1 MMDYKY
7 VVIRYGEI
15 GTKGK
20 NKKDFIKCLYNN
32 IKNSLKKNKNL
43 RFYNRYDRLYVEL
56 NGENPKDVYSSL
68 DLISGISSYSPCYF
82 VNRNIDDL
90 KDNIKEIIKNVD
102 FKTFKI
108 DTKRADKTFEIESM
122 EVNKIIAGVILKSKD
137 VKVDVHEPETKFN
150 IEIRNEGIYVYYEKY
165 KGLGGYPLGVGG
177 KALVLLSGGIDSPVA
192 CFEMMK
198 RGVTIECIHFAS
210 FPYTSKAAEE
220 KVFDLARK
228 LNALQ
233 SNIKLHMIPF
243 TKLQE
248 AIYENVDES
257 YAITIM
263 RRMMYRISEQVAR
276 RNNCLAL
283 VSGES
288 IGQVAS
294 QTLNSMQVIN
304 EVTSFPM
311 IRPLACFDKLE
322 IIDISKKIDTY
333 DISIRPFEDCCT
345 IFTPKNPVTKPNLET
360 AINYEN
366 KFDYEGLI
374 EEIMKNINTITIN
387 NDVEESEYF

>member
-1 MMDYKY
+1 MDYKY
-7 VVIRYGEI
+7 IVIRYGEI

-20 NKKDFIKCLYNN
+20 NKKDFIKCLFNN
-32 IKNSLKKNKNL
+32 IKNSLKEYEELK
-43 RFYNRYDRLYVEL
+43 FINRYDRLYIEL
-56 NGENPKDVYSSL
+56 NGKNPKELYSSL
-68 DLISGISSYSPCYF
+68 DMISGIASYSPVYF
-82 VNRNIDDL
+82 ADRTMESL
-90 KDNIKEIIKNVD
+90 EEMIKEIIKEID
-102 FKTFKI
+102 FKTFKV
-108 DTKRADKTFEIESM
+108 DARRADKTFEIQSTDI
-122 EVNKIIAGVILKSKD
+122 NRKIAGVILRNKEVS
-137 VKVDVHEPETKFN
+137 VDVHNPDAKFN
-150 IEIRNEGIYVYYEKY
+150 IEVRGEGIYVYHEKY
-165 KGLGGYPLGVGG
+165 KGIGGYPLGIGG

-220 KVFDLARK
+220 KVYDLARK
-228 LNALQ
+228 LNKLQ

-248 AIYENVDES
+248 AIYEYVDES

-263 RRMMYRISEQVAR
+263 RRMMYRISELVAR

-288 IGQVAS
+288 VGQVAS

-304 EVTSFPM
+304 NVTSFPM

-322 IIDISKKIDTY
+322 IIDIARKIDTY

-345 IFTPKNPVTKPNLET
+345 IFTPKNPVTKPDLQT

-366 KFDYEGLI
+366 KFNYEELI
-374 EEIMKNINTITIN
+374 DEIMKNINTITIN
-387 NDVEESEYF
+387 DSFEENDYL

>member
-1 MMDYKY
+1 MEYKY
-7 VVIRYGEI
+7 IVIRYGEI

-20 NKKDFIKCLYNN
+20 NKKDFIKCLFKN
-32 IKNSLKKNKNL
+32 IKNALKDNEKLN
-43 RFYNRYDRLYVEL
+43 FINRYDRLYIEL
-56 NGENPKDVYSSL
+56 NGTDPKELYSKL
-68 DLISGISSYSPCYF
+68 EMISGISSFSPVYF
-82 VNRNIDDL
+82 MEKSMESLEKTIEEVI
-90 KDNIKEIIKNVD
+90 KDVEFD
-102 FKTFKI
+102 TFKV
-108 DTKRADKTFEIESM
+108 DAKRADKTFEIESM
-122 EVNKIIAGVILKSKD
+122 EINKRIAAIILKNKD
-137 VKVDVHEPETKFN
+137 VKVDVHNPSLRFN
-150 IEIRNEGIYVYYEKY
+150 IEVRNEGIYLYFEKH
-165 KGLGGYPLGVGG
+165 KGVGGYPLGIGG

-210 FPYTSKAAEE
+210 FPYTSKASEE
-220 KVFDLARK
+220 KVYDLAHK

-233 SNIKLHMIPF
+233 PNIKLHIISF

-248 AIYENVDES
+248 AIYEHVDES

-263 RRMMYRISEQVAR
+263 RRMMYRISELVAKK
-276 RNNCLAL
+276 NNCLAL

-304 EVTSFPM
+304 DVTNYPM
-311 IRPLACFDKLE
+311 IRPLACFDKIE
-322 IIDISKKIDTY
+322 IIDIARKIDTY

-366 KFDYEGLI
+366 KFNYKELI
-374 EEIMKNINTITIN
+374 DEIMENINTVVIN
-387 NDVEESEYF
+387 DELFENDYL

>member
-1 MMDYKY
+1 MDYKY

-20 NKKDFIKCLYNN
+20 NKKDFIKCLYKN
-32 IKNSLKKNKNL
+32 IKNALKKNKNL
-43 RFYNRYDRLYVEL
+43 KFMNRYDRLYVEL
-56 NGENPKDVYSSL
+56 NGEDPKSVYQAL
-68 DLISGISSYSPCYF
+68 DMISGISSYSPCYF

-90 KDNIKEIIKNVD
+90 KDGIKEIIKNVD
-102 FKTFKI
+102 FKTFKV
-108 DTKRADKTFEIESM
+108 DSKRADKTFEIESM
-122 EVNKIIAGVILKSKD
+122 EVNRIIAGVILRNKE
-137 VKVDVHEPETKFN
+137 VKVDVHNPEVKFN
-150 IEIRNEGIYVYYEKY
+150 IEIRGEGIYVYYEKY
-165 KGLGGYPLGVGG
+165 KGIGGYPLGVGG

-228 LNALQ
+228 LNVLQ
-233 SNIKLHMIPF
+233 SDIKLHMIPF

-248 AIYENVDES
+248 AIYEHVDES

-263 RRMMYRISEQVAR
+263 RRMMYRISELVAR

-288 IGQVAS
+288 VGQVAS

-322 IIDISKKIDTY
+322 IIDIAKKIDTY
-333 DISIRPFEDCCT
+333 EISIRPFEDCCT
-345 IFTPKNPVTKPNLET
+345 IFTPKNPVTKPSLEA

-366 KFDYEGLI
+366 KFDYNELI
-374 EEIMKNINTITIN
+374 EEIMKNINTITIK
-387 NDVEESEYF
+387 DDAEENEYL

>member
-1 MMDYKY
+1 MEYKY
-7 VVIRYGEI
+7 IVIRYGEI

-20 NKKDFIKCLYNN
+20 NKKDFIKCLF
-32 IKNSLKKNKNL
+32 KNVKNALKDNEKLN
-43 RFYNRYDRLYVEL
+43 FINRYDRLYIEL
-56 NGENPKDVYSSL
+56 NGTDPKELYSKL
-68 DLISGISSYSPCYF
+68 EMISGISSFSPVYF
-82 VNRNIDDL
+82 MERSMEALEKIVEEVI
-90 KDNIKEIIKNVD
+90 KDIEFD
-102 FKTFKI
+102 TFKV
-108 DTKRADKTFEIESM
+108 DAKRADKTFEIESM
-122 EVNKIIAGVILKSKD
+122 EINRRIATIILKNKD
-137 VKVDVHEPETKFN
+137 VKVDVHNPSLRFN
-150 IEIRNEGIYVYYEKY
+150 IEVRNEGIYLYFEKH
-165 KGLGGYPLGVGG
+165 KGVGGYPLGIGG

-220 KVFDLARK
+220 KVYDLAHK

-233 SNIKLHMIPF
+233 PNIKLHIISF

-248 AIYENVDES
+248 AIYEHVDES

-263 RRMMYRISEQVAR
+263 RRMMYRISELVAKK
-276 RNNCLAL
+276 NNCLAL

-304 EVTSFPM
+304 DVTNYPM
-311 IRPLACFDKLE
+311 IRPLACFDKIE
-322 IIDISKKIDTY
+322 IIDIARKIDTY

-366 KFDYEGLI
+366 KFNYKELI
-374 EEIMKNINTITIN
+374 DEIMGNINTVIIN
-387 NDVEESEYF
+387 DELFENDYL

>member
-1 MMDYKY
+1 MDYNY

-20 NKKDFIKCLYNN
+20 NKKDFIRCLYNN
-32 IKNSLKKNKNL
+32 IKASLKGNDNL
-43 RFYNRYDRLYVEL
+43 KFINRYDRLYIEL
-56 NGENPKDVYSSL
+56 NGEDPNNIYSKL
-68 DLISGISSYSPCYF
+68 DMISGISSYSPCF
-82 VNRNIDDL
+82 LINRNIDDL
-90 KDNIKEIIKNVD
+90 CENVKEIIKNID
-102 FKTFKI
+102 FKTFKV
-108 DTKRADKTFEIESM
+108 DAKRADKTFEIQSM
-122 EVNKIIAGVILKSKD
+122 DVNKIIAGVILKNKN
-137 VKVDVHEPETKFN
+137 VKVDVHNPDLKFN
-150 IEIRNEGIYVYYEKY
+150 IEIRGEGIYLYYEKY
-165 KGLGGYPLGVGG
+165 KGIGGYPLGVGG

-228 LNALQ
+228 LNVLQ
-233 SNIKLHMIPF
+233 ANIKLHMIPF

-263 RRMMYRISEQVAR
+263 RRMMYRISELVAR

-288 IGQVAS
+288 VGQVAS

-304 EVTSFPM
+304 EVTNFPM

-322 IIDISKKIDTY
+322 IIDIARKIDTY

-366 KFDYEGLI
+366 KFNFNELI

-387 NDVEESEYF
+387 NDFEENEYL

>member
-1 MMDYKY
+1 MDYNY
-7 VVIRYGEI
+7 IMIRYGEI

-20 NKKDFIKCLYNN
+20 NKKDFINCLYRN
-32 IKNSLKKNKNL
+32 IKNSLKSFKEL
-43 RFYNRYDRLYVEL
+43 SFINRYDRIYIQL
-56 NGENPKDVYSSL
+56 NGINPKELYSSL
-68 DLISGISSYSPCYF
+68 NMISGISSYSPVYLID
-82 VNRNIDDL
+82 RNMEVL
-90 KDNIKEIIKNVD
+90 KEKTVEIINNVN

-108 DTKRADKTFEIESM
+108 DTRRADKTFEIESM
-122 EVNKIIAGVILKSKD
+122 EVNKIIAGIILQNKQVS
-137 VKVDVHEPETKFN
+137 VNIHEPDIKYS
-150 IEIRNEGIYVYYEKY
+150 IEIRNEGIYVFYEKY
-165 KGLGGYPLGVGG
+165 KGIGGYPLGIGG

-220 KVFDLARK
+220 KVLDLVHK

-233 SNIKLHMIPF
+233 ANIKLHIISF

-248 AIYENVDES
+248 AIYEYVDES

-263 RRMMYRISEQVAR
+263 RRMMYRISELVAK

-294 QTLNSMQVIN
+294 QTLNSIQVIN
-304 EVTSFPM
+304 NVINFPM
-311 IRPLACFDKLE
+311 LRPLACFDKLE
-322 IIDISKKIDTY
+322 IIDIARKIDTY

-345 IFTPKNPVTKPNLET
+345 IFTPKNPVTKPNIET
-360 AINYEN
+360 AIKYEN
-366 KFDYEGLI
+366 KFNYQEFID
-374 EEIMKNINTITIN
+374 EIMKNIKTIVIN
-387 NDVEESEYF
+387 DKIDESEFL

>member
-1 MMDYKY
+1 MEYNY

-32 IKNSLKKNKNL
+32 IKNSLKKNKKLKFIN
-43 RFYNRYDRLYVEL
+43 RFDRFYVEL
-56 NGENPKDVYSSL
+56 NGENPKPLYSSL
-68 DLISGISSYSPCYF
+68 DMISGISSYSPCYF
-82 VNRNIDDL
+82 VNRNIEDL
-90 KDNIKEIIKNVD
+90 KESIKKIIEEVD
-102 FKTFKI
+102 FKTFKV
-108 DTKRADKTFEIESM
+108 DTKRADKTFDIESM
-122 EVNKIIAGVILKSKD
+122 EVNRIIAGVILKNKD
-137 VKVDVHEPETKFN
+137 VKVDVHNPEIKFN
-150 IEIRNEGIYVYYEKY
+150 IEIRGEGIYVYHEKY
-165 KGLGGYPLGVGG
+165 KGIGGYPLGVGG

-220 KVFDLARK
+220 KVFDLAHK

-233 SNIKLHMIPF
+233 ANIKLHMIPF

-263 RRMMYRISEQVAR
+263 RRMMYRISERVAR

-288 IGQVAS
+288 VGQVAS

-304 EVTSFPM
+304 EVTNFPM

-322 IIDISKKIDTY
+322 IIDIAKKIDTY

-366 KFDYEGLI
+366 KFNYEELI
-374 EEIMKNINTITIN
+374 DEIMKKIEIVTIN
-387 NDVEESEYF
+387 DDEEENEYL

>member
-1 MMDYKY
+1 MEYKY
-7 VVIRYGEI
+7 IVIRYGEI

-20 NKKDFIKCLYNN
+20 NKKDFIKCLF
-32 IKNSLKKNKNL
+32 KNVKNALKDNEKLN
-43 RFYNRYDRLYVEL
+43 FINRYDRLYIEL
-56 NGENPKDVYSSL
+56 NGTDPKELYSKL
-68 DLISGISSYSPCYF
+68 EMISGISSFSPVYF
-82 VNRNIDDL
+82 MERSMEALEKTVEEVI
-90 KDNIKEIIKNVD
+90 KDIEFD
-102 FKTFKI
+102 TFKV
-108 DTKRADKTFEIESM
+108 DAKRADKTFEIESM
-122 EVNKIIAGVILKSKD
+122 EINRRIATIILKNKD
-137 VKVDVHEPETKFN
+137 VKVDVHNPSLRFN
-150 IEIRNEGIYVYYEKY
+150 IEVRNEGIYLYFEKH
-165 KGLGGYPLGVGG
+165 KGVGGYPLGIGG

-220 KVFDLARK
+220 KVYDLAHK

-233 SNIKLHMIPF
+233 PNIKLHIISF

-248 AIYENVDES
+248 AIYEHVDES

-263 RRMMYRISEQVAR
+263 RRMMYRISELVAKK
-276 RNNCLAL
+276 NNCLAL

-304 EVTSFPM
+304 DVTNYPM
-311 IRPLACFDKLE
+311 IRPLACFDKIE
-322 IIDISKKIDTY
+322 IIDIARKIDTY

-366 KFDYEGLI
+366 KFNYKELI
-374 EEIMKNINTITIN
+374 DEIMENINTVIIN
-387 NDVEESEYF
+387 DELFENDYL

>member
-1 MMDYKY
+1 MEYKY
-7 VVIRYGEI
+7 IVIRYGEI

-20 NKKDFIKCLYNN
+20 NKKDFIKCLF
-32 IKNSLKKNKNL
+32 KNVKNALKDNEKLN
-43 RFYNRYDRLYVEL
+43 FINRYDRLYIEL
-56 NGENPKDVYSSL
+56 NGTDPKELYSKL
-68 DLISGISSYSPCYF
+68 EMISGISSFSPVYF
-82 VNRNIDDL
+82 MEKSMEALEKIIEEVI
-90 KDNIKEIIKNVD
+90 KDIEFD
-102 FKTFKI
+102 TFKV
-108 DTKRADKTFEIESM
+108 DAKRADKTFEIESM
-122 EVNKIIAGVILKSKD
+122 EINRRIATIILKNKD
-137 VKVDVHEPETKFN
+137 VKVDVHNPSLRFN
-150 IEIRNEGIYVYYEKY
+150 IEVRNEGIYLYFEKH
-165 KGLGGYPLGVGG
+165 KGVGGYPLGIGG

-220 KVFDLARK
+220 KVYDLAHK

-233 SNIKLHMIPF
+233 PNIKLHIISF

-248 AIYENVDES
+248 AIYEHVDES

-263 RRMMYRISEQVAR
+263 RRMMYRISELVAKK
-276 RNNCLAL
+276 NNCLAL

-304 EVTSFPM
+304 DVTNYPM
-311 IRPLACFDKLE
+311 IRPLACFDKIE
-322 IIDISKKIDTY
+322 IIDIARKIDTY

-366 KFDYEGLI
+366 KFNYKELI
-374 EEIMKNINTITIN
+374 DEIMENINTVIIN
-387 NDVEESEYF
+387 DELFENDYL

>member
-1 MMDYKY
+1 MDYKY

-32 IKNSLKKNKNL
+32 IKNSLKKNRNL
-43 RFYNRYDRLYVEL
+43 RFMNRYDRLYVEL
-56 NGENPKDVYSSL
+56 NGEDPKSVYQSL
-68 DLISGISSYSPCYF
+68 DMISGISSYSPCYF
-82 VNRNIDDL
+82 ANRNIEDL
-90 KDNIKEIIKNVD
+90 KEGIKEIIKDMD
-102 FKTFKI
+102 FKTFKV
-108 DTKRADKTFEIESM
+108 DSKRADKTFEIESM
-122 EVNKIIAGVILKSKD
+122 EVNRIIAGVILRNKE
-137 VKVDVHEPETKFN
+137 VKVDVHDPEVKFN
-150 IEIRNEGIYVYYEKY
+150 IEIRGEGIYVYYEKY

-228 LNALQ
+228 LNVLQ
-233 SNIKLHMIPF
+233 ANIKLHMIPF

-248 AIYENVDES
+248 AIYEHVDES

-263 RRMMYRISEQVAR
+263 RRMMYRISELVAR

-288 IGQVAS
+288 VGQVAS

-322 IIDISKKIDTY
+322 IIDIAKKIDTY
-333 DISIRPFEDCCT
+333 EISIRPFEDCCT
-345 IFTPKNPVTKPNLET
+345 IFTPKNPVTKPSLEA

-366 KFDYEGLI
+366 KFNYNELI

-387 NDVEESEYF
+387 DDVEENEYL

>member
-1 MMDYKY
+1 MEYKY
-7 VVIRYGEI
+7 IVIRYGEI

-20 NKKDFIKCLYNN
+20 NKKEFIRCLFNN
-32 IKNSLKKNKNL
+32 IRNALKDNKNL
-43 RFYNRYDRLYVEL
+43 KFINRYDRLYVEL
-56 NGENPKDVYSSL
+56 NGENPTELYSAL
-68 DLISGISSYSPCYF
+68 DMVSGISSYSPVYF
-82 VNRNIDDL
+82 VE
-90 KDNIKEIIKNVD
+90 KDMDVLLDTYKEIIKNMD
-102 FKTFKI
+102 FNTFKV
-108 DTKRADKTFEIESM
+108 DARRADKTFEIESQDINRK
-122 EVNKIIAGVILKSKD
+122 VAGTILRNKKVS
-137 VKVDVHEPETKFN
+137 VDVHSPDVKFN
-150 IEIRNEGIYVYYEKY
+150 IEVRGEGIYLYHEKY
-165 KGLGGYPLGVGG
+165 KGVGGYPLGVGG

-228 LNALQ
+228 LNKLQ
-233 SNIKLHMIPF
+233 SNIKIHMIPF

-248 AIYENVDES
+248 AIYEHVDES

-263 RRMMYRISEQVAR
+263 RRMMYRISELVAKR
-276 RNNCLAL
+276 YNCLAL

-288 IGQVAS
+288 VGQVAS

-304 EVTSFPM
+304 NVTSFPM

-322 IIDISKKIDTY
+322 IIDVARKIDTY

-345 IFTPKNPVTKPNLET
+345 IFTPKNPVTKPDLQT

-366 KFDYEGLI
+366 KFNYQELI
-374 EEIMKNINTITIN
+374 DEIMKNINTITIN
-387 NDVEESEYF
+387 DSYEENDYL

>member
-1 MMDYKY
+1 
-7 VVIRYGEI
+7 
-15 GTKGK
+15 
-20 NKKDFIKCLYNN
+20 
-32 IKNSLKKNKNL
+32 
-43 RFYNRYDRLYVEL
+43 
-56 NGENPKDVYSSL
+56 
-68 DLISGISSYSPCYF
+68 
-82 VNRNIDDL
+82 
-90 KDNIKEIIKNVD
+90 
-102 FKTFKI
+102 
-108 DTKRADKTFEIESM
+108 M
-122 EVNKIIAGVILKSKD
+122 EVNKIIAGIILQNKQVS
-137 VKVDVHEPETKFN
+137 VNIHEPDIKYS
-150 IEIRNEGIYVYYEKY
+150 IEIRNEGIYVFYEKY
-165 KGLGGYPLGVGG
+165 KGIGGYPLGIGG

-220 KVFDLARK
+220 KVLDLVHK

-233 SNIKLHMIPF
+233 ANIKLHIISF

-248 AIYENVDES
+248 AIYEYVDES

-263 RRMMYRISEQVAR
+263 RRMMYRISELVAK

-304 EVTSFPM
+304 NVINFPM
-311 IRPLACFDKLE
+311 LRPLACFDKLE
-322 IIDISKKIDTY
+322 IIDIARKIDTY

-345 IFTPKNPVTKPNLET
+345 IFTPKNPVTKPNIET
-360 AINYEN
+360 AIKYEN
-366 KFDYEGLI
+366 KFNYQEFID
-374 EEIMKNINTITIN
+374 EIMKNIKTIVIN
-387 NDVEESEYF
+387 DKIDESEFL

>member
-1 MMDYKY
+1 MEYKY
-7 VVIRYGEI
+7 IVIRYGEI

-20 NKKDFIKCLYNN
+20 NKKDFIKCLF
-32 IKNSLKKNKNL
+32 KNVKNALKDNEKLN
-43 RFYNRYDRLYVEL
+43 FINRYDRLYIEL
-56 NGENPKDVYSSL
+56 NGTNPKELYSKL
-68 DLISGISSYSPCYF
+68 EMISGISSFSPVYF
-82 VNRNIDDL
+82 MERSIEALEKTVEEVI
-90 KDNIKEIIKNVD
+90 KDIEFD
-102 FKTFKI
+102 TFKV
-108 DTKRADKTFEIESM
+108 DAKRADKTFEIESM
-122 EVNKIIAGVILKSKD
+122 EINRRIATIILKNKD
-137 VKVDVHEPETKFN
+137 VKVDVHNPSLRFN
-150 IEIRNEGIYVYYEKY
+150 IEVRNEGIYLYFEKH
-165 KGLGGYPLGVGG
+165 KGVGGYPLGIGG

-220 KVFDLARK
+220 KVYDLAHK

-233 SNIKLHMIPF
+233 PNIKLHIISF

-248 AIYENVDES
+248 AIYEHVDES

-263 RRMMYRISEQVAR
+263 RRMMYRISELVAKK
-276 RNNCLAL
+276 NNCLAL

-304 EVTSFPM
+304 DVTNYPM
-311 IRPLACFDKLE
+311 IRPLACFDKIE
-322 IIDISKKIDTY
+322 IIDIARKIDTY

-366 KFDYEGLI
+366 KFNYKELI
-374 EEIMKNINTITIN
+374 DEIMENINTVIIN
-387 NDVEESEYF
+387 DELFENDYL

>member
-1 MMDYKY
+1 MEYKY
-7 VVIRYGEI
+7 IVIRYGEI

-20 NKKDFIKCLYNN
+20 NKKDFIKCLFNN
-32 IKNSLKKNKNL
+32 IRNSLKENKEL
-43 RFYNRYDRLYVEL
+43 KFINRYDRLYIEL
-56 NGENPKDVYSSL
+56 NGKNPEELYPSL
-68 DLISGISSYSPCYF
+68 DMVSGISSYSPVYF
-82 VNRNIDDL
+82 VEKDMDL
-90 KDNIKEIIKNVD
+90 IQETYKEIIKDLD
-102 FKTFKI
+102 FKTFKV
-108 DTKRADKTFEIESM
+108 DARRADKTFEIEST
-122 EVNKIIAGVILKSKD
+122 EINRKVAGTILKNKE
-137 VKVDVHEPETKFN
+137 VKVDVHNPDVKFS
-150 IEIRNEGIYVYYEKY
+150 IEVRGEGVYLYHEKY
-165 KGLGGYPLGVGG
+165 KGIGGYPLGIGG
-177 KALVLLSGGIDSPVA
+177 KALVLLSGGIDSPIA

-220 KVFDLARK
+220 KVYDLARK
-228 LNALQ
+228 LNKLQ

-248 AIYENVDES
+248 AIYEHVDES

-263 RRMMYRISEQVAR
+263 RRMMYRISELVAR

-304 EVTSFPM
+304 NVTCFPM

-322 IIDISKKIDTY
+322 IIDLARKIDTY

-345 IFTPKNPVTKPNLET
+345 IFTPKNPVTKPDLQT

-366 KFDYEGLI
+366 KFNYQELI
-374 EEIMKNINTITIN
+374 DEIMKNINTITIN
-387 NDVEESEYF
+387 DSFEDNDYL

>member
-1 MMDYKY
+1 MEYGY

-20 NKKDFIKCLYNN
+20 NKKDFIRCLYNN
-32 IKNSLKKNKNL
+32 VKNSLKKNKNL
-43 RFYNRYDRLYVEL
+43 KFMNRYDRLYVEL
-56 NGENPKDVYSSL
+56 NGEDPKSVYSSL
-68 DLISGISSYSPCYF
+68 DLVAGISSYSPCYL
-82 VNRNIDDL
+82 VNRDIEDL
-90 KDNIKEIIKNVD
+90 KEKIKGIIKDID
-102 FKTFKI
+102 FKTFKV

-122 EVNKIIAGVILKSKD
+122 EVNKIIAGVILRNKE
-137 VKVDVHEPETKFN
+137 VKVDVHNPEVKFN
-150 IEIRNEGIYVYYEKY
+150 IEIRNEGIYVYHEKY

-220 KVFDLARK
+220 KVFDLAHK

-233 SNIKLHMIPF
+233 ANIKLHVIPF

-263 RRMMYRISEQVAR
+263 RRMMYRISERVAR

-288 IGQVAS
+288 VGQVAS

-322 IIDISKKIDTY
+322 IIDIARKIDTY

-366 KFDYEGLI
+366 KFNYEELI
-374 EEIMKNINTITIN
+374 EEIMNNINTITIN
-387 NDVEESEYF
+387 DDVEESEYL

>member
-1 MMDYKY
+1 MEYKY
-7 VVIRYGEI
+7 IVIRYGEI

-20 NKKDFIKCLYNN
+20 NKKDFIKCLFKN
-32 IKNSLKKNKNL
+32 IKNALKDNKNL
-43 RFYNRYDRLYVEL
+43 NFINRYDRLYIEL
-56 NGENPKDVYSSL
+56 NGTNPTSLYSKL
-68 DLISGISSYSPCYF
+68 DMISGISSYSPVYF
-82 VNRNIDDL
+82 MNRTIEDL
-90 KDNIKEIIKNVD
+90 EETVREVIKEID
-102 FKTFKI
+102 FETFKV
-108 DTKRADKTFEIESM
+108 DAKRADKTFEIESM
-122 EVNKIIAGVILKSKD
+122 EINRRIATIILKNKN
-137 VKVDVHEPETKFN
+137 VKVDVHNPSLKFN
-150 IEIRNEGIYVYYEKY
+150 IEVRSEGIYLYFEKY
-165 KGLGGYPLGVGG
+165 KGVGGYPLGIGG

-210 FPYTSKAAEE
+210 FPYTSKASEE
-220 KVFDLARK
+220 KVYDLAHK

-233 SNIKLHMIPF
+233 PNIRLHIISF

-248 AIYENVDES
+248 AIYEHVDES

-263 RRMMYRISEQVAR
+263 RRMMYRISELVAR
-276 RNNCLAL
+276 KNNCLAL

-304 EVTSFPM
+304 DVTNFPM
-311 IRPLACFDKLE
+311 IRPLACFDKIE
-322 IIDISKKIDTY
+322 IIDIARKIDTY

-345 IFTPKNPVTKPNLET
+345 IFTPKNPVTKPSLET

-366 KFDYEGLI
+366 KFNYQELI
-374 EEIMKNINTITIN
+374 DEIMQNINTVDIN
-387 NDVEESEYF
+387 DELFENDYL

>member
-1 MMDYKY
+1 MDYSY

-20 NKKDFIKCLYNN
+20 NKKDFIKCLYKN
-32 IKNSLKKNKNL
+32 IKNALKKNKNL
-43 RFYNRYDRLYVEL
+43 EFMNRYDRLYIKL
-56 NGENPKDVYSSL
+56 NGEDPKKVYSSL
-68 DLISGISSYSPCYF
+68 EMISGISSYSPCYF
-82 VNRNIDDL
+82 IDRNIEDL
-90 KDNIKEIIKNVD
+90 KANIKTIIND
-102 FKTFKI
+102 MNFDTFKV

-122 EVNKIIAGVILKSKD
+122 EVNRIIAGIILKNKE
-137 VKVDVHEPETKFN
+137 VKVDVHNPEIKFN

-220 KVFDLARK
+220 KVFDLAHK

-233 SNIKLHMIPF
+233 SDIKIHMISF

-248 AIYENVDES
+248 VIYENVDES

-263 RRMMYRISEQVAR
+263 RRMMYRISELVAK

-322 IIDISKKIDTY
+322 IIDIAKKIDTY
-333 DISIRPFEDCCT
+333 EISIRPFEDCCT

-366 KFDYEGLI
+366 KFNYEELI
-374 EEIMKNINTITIN
+374 DEIMNNINTITIN
-387 NDVEESEYF
+387 DVVEDNEYL

>member
-1 MMDYKY
+1 MDYSY

-32 IKNSLKKNKNL
+32 IKNSLKKNNKL
-43 RFYNRYDRLYVEL
+43 KFMNRYDRLYIEL
-56 NGENPKDVYSSL
+56 NGEEPKSIYSSL

-102 FKTFKI
+102 FKTFKV

-122 EVNKIIAGVILKSKD
+122 EVNKIIAGVILKNKD
-137 VKVDVHEPETKFN
+137 VKVDVHNPEIKFN
-150 IEIRNEGIYVYYEKY
+150 IEIRAEGIYVYYEKY
-165 KGLGGYPLGVGG
+165 KGLGGYPLGIGG

-198 RGVTIECIHFAS
+198 RGVTIECVHFAS

-233 SNIKLHMIPF
+233 ANIKLHMIPF

-248 AIYENVDES
+248 AIYDNVDES

-276 RNNCLAL
+276 KNNCLAL

-288 IGQVAS
+288 VGQVAS

-322 IIDISKKIDTY
+322 IIDIARKIDTY

-345 IFTPKNPVTKPNLET
+345 IFTPKNPVTKPNLEV

-366 KFDYEGLI
+366 KFNYQELI
-374 EEIMKNINTITIN
+374 DEIMKNINTITIN
-387 NDVEESEYF
+387 DEEANNEYL

>member
-1 MMDYKY
+1 MEYKY
-7 VVIRYGEI
+7 IVIRYGEI

-20 NKKDFIKCLYNN
+20 NKKDFIKCLFKN
-32 IKNSLKKNKNL
+32 IKNALKDNENL
-43 RFYNRYDRLYVEL
+43 NFINRYDRLYIEL
-56 NGENPKDVYSSL
+56 NGTNPTSLYSKL
-68 DLISGISSYSPCYF
+68 DMISGISSYSPVYF
-82 VNRNIDDL
+82 MNRTIEDLEETVREVIKGIDF
-90 KDNIKEIIKNVD
+90 E
-102 FKTFKI
+102 TFKV
-108 DTKRADKTFEIESM
+108 DAKRADKTFEIESM
-122 EVNKIIAGVILKSKD
+122 EINRRIATIILKNKN
-137 VKVDVHEPETKFN
+137 VKVDVHNPSLKFN
-150 IEIRNEGIYVYYEKY
+150 IEVRSEGIYLYFEKY
-165 KGLGGYPLGVGG
+165 KGVGGYPLGIGG

-210 FPYTSKAAEE
+210 FPYTSKASEE
-220 KVFDLARK
+220 KVYDLAHK

-233 SNIKLHMIPF
+233 PNIRLHIISF

-248 AIYENVDES
+248 AIYEHVDES

-263 RRMMYRISEQVAR
+263 RRMMYRISELVAIK
-276 RNNCLAL
+276 NNCLAL

-304 EVTSFPM
+304 DVTNFPM
-311 IRPLACFDKLE
+311 IRPLACFDKIE
-322 IIDISKKIDTY
+322 IIDIARKIDTY

-345 IFTPKNPVTKPNLET
+345 IFTPKNPVTKPSLEA

-366 KFDYEGLI
+366 KFNYQELI
-374 EEIMKNINTITIN
+374 DEIMQNINTVDIN
-387 NDVEESEYF
+387 DELFENDYL

>member
-1 MMDYKY
+1 M
-7 VVIRYGEI
+7 
-15 GTKGK
+15 
-20 NKKDFIKCLYNN
+20 
-32 IKNSLKKNKNL
+32 
-43 RFYNRYDRLYVEL
+43 
-56 NGENPKDVYSSL
+56 
-68 DLISGISSYSPCYF
+68 
-82 VNRNIDDL
+82 
-90 KDNIKEIIKNVD
+90 
-102 FKTFKI
+102 
-108 DTKRADKTFEIESM
+108 
-122 EVNKIIAGVILKSKD
+122 
-137 VKVDVHEPETKFN
+137 
-150 IEIRNEGIYVYYEKY
+150 
-165 KGLGGYPLGVGG
+165 
-177 KALVLLSGGIDSPVA
+177 LSGGIDSPVA

-198 RGVTIECIHFAS
+198 RGVTNECIHFAS

-220 KVFDLARK
+220 KVFDLAHK

-233 SNIKLHMIPF
+233 ADIKLHMIPF

-263 RRMMYRISEQVAR
+263 RRMMYRISERVAR

-288 IGQVAS
+288 VGQVAS

-322 IIDISKKIDTY
+322 IIDIARKIDTY

-366 KFDYEGLI
+366 KFNYEELI
-374 EEIMKNINTITIN
+374 DEIMKNINTITIN
-387 NDVEESEYF
+387 DYVEESEYL

>member
-1 MMDYKY
+1 MDYKY

-20 NKKDFIKCLYNN
+20 NKKDFIKCLYKN
-32 IKNSLKKNKNL
+32 IKNALKKNRNL
-43 RFYNRYDRLYVEL
+43 KFMNRYDRLYVEL
-56 NGENPKDVYSSL
+56 NGEDPKSVYQAL
-68 DLISGISSYSPCYF
+68 DMISGISSYSPCYF

-90 KDNIKEIIKNVD
+90 KEGIKEIINNVE
-102 FKTFKI
+102 FQTFKV
-108 DTKRADKTFEIESM
+108 DSKRADKTFEIESM
-122 EVNKIIAGVILKSKD
+122 EVNRIIAGVILRNKE
-137 VKVDVHEPETKFN
+137 VKVDVHNPEVKFN
-150 IEIRNEGIYVYYEKY
+150 IEIRGEGIYVYYEKY
-165 KGLGGYPLGVGG
+165 KGIGGYPLGVGG

-228 LNALQ
+228 LNVLQ
-233 SNIKLHMIPF
+233 ADIKLHMIPF

-248 AIYENVDES
+248 AIYEHVDES

-288 IGQVAS
+288 VGQVAS

-322 IIDISKKIDTY
+322 IIDIAKKIDTY
-333 DISIRPFEDCCT
+333 EISIRPFEDCCT
-345 IFTPKNPVTKPNLET
+345 IFTPKNPVTKPSLEA

-366 KFDYEGLI
+366 KFDYNELI
-374 EEIMKNINTITIN
+374 EDIMKNINTITIK
-387 NDVEESEYF
+387 DDAEENEYL

>member
-1 MMDYKY
+1 MDYSY
-7 VVIRYGEI
+7 IVIRYGEI

-32 IKNSLKKNKNL
+32 IKNSLKKNKKL
-43 RFYNRYDRLYVEL
+43 RFMNRYDRQYVEL
-56 NGENPKDVYSSL
+56 NGEDPKTLYSSL
-68 DLISGISSYSPCYF
+68 NMIAGISSYSPCYF
-82 VNRNIDDL
+82 TERNIDSL
-90 KDNIKEIIKNVD
+90 KETIKEIVKDMN
-102 FKTFKI
+102 FKTFKV
-108 DTKRADKTFEIESM
+108 DTKRADKSFEIESM
-122 EVNKIIAGVILKSKD
+122 EVNKIVAGVILRNKE
-137 VKVDVHEPETKFN
+137 VKVDVHEPEVKFN
-150 IEIRNEGIYVYYEKY
+150 VEIRGEGIYIYHEKY
-165 KGLGGYPLGVGG
+165 KGMGGYPLGVGG

-220 KVFDLARK
+220 KVFDLAHK

-233 SNIKLHMIPF
+233 ADIKLHMIPF

-263 RRMMYRISEQVAR
+263 RRMMYRISERVAR

-288 IGQVAS
+288 VGQVAS

-322 IIDISKKIDTY
+322 IIDIARKIDTY

-366 KFDYEGLI
+366 KFNYEELI
-374 EEIMKNINTITIN
+374 DEIMKNINTVTIN
-387 NDVEESEYF
+387 DYVEESEYL